1 MPSYSYKALN
11 AQRQEV
17 SGTFDGANEKSVT
30 ARLREMGLR
39 PFEIVEQKESK
50 GMSFSFGKKTKIKS
64 EHLTTFT
71 RQLATLLDA
80 GLPLLR
86 ALAILVEQSATPALS
101 ELVEHIRTDIHG
113 GASFSES
120 LAKHPKV
127 FNKLYVSMIKA
138 GEIGGVLEV
147 VLERL
152 ADFAEKDEALKAKIK
167 SAMTYPVIMIV
178 VASVVVTILMLTVI
192 PSFAQL
198 FSKMKVKLPL
208 PTQVLIF
215 ASNAMKNYWYLIF
228 GSIAATIIG
237 LKKYVQTDAGKKQWD
252 TYRLKIPIFGDLQLK
267 VIVSRFARTLGT
279 LLQSG
284 VPILQALEI
293 VRDTAG
299 NVMIEESINKVIT
312 SVSEGEGVAPP
323 LHREA
328 IFPSMVTNM
337 IAVGEET
344 GALDSMLMKIA
355 DNYDMVVDETV
366 KGLTSMLEPILI
378 VSMGIIVGFVVAA
391 LFMPMFQLVDVVG

>member
-1 MPSYSYKALN
+1 MPSYNYKALN

-17 SGTFDGANEKSVT
+17 SGTIDGVNEKSVT

-86 ALAILVEQSATPALS
+86 ALAILVEQSATPVLS
-101 ELVEHIRTDIHG
+101 ELVEQIRTDIHG

-178 VASVVVTILMLTVI
+178 VASVVVTILMLTV
-192 PSFAQL
+192 
-198 FSKMKVKLPL
+198 
-208 PTQVLIF
+208 
-215 ASNAMKNYWYLIF
+215 
-228 GSIAATIIG
+228 
-237 LKKYVQTDAGKKQWD
+237 
-252 TYRLKIPIFGDLQLK
+252 
-267 VIVSRFARTLGT
+267 SRHLRNSS
-279 LLQSG
+279 Q
-284 VPILQALEI
+284 
-293 VRDTAG
+293 
-299 NVMIEESINKVIT
+299 K
-312 SVSEGEGVAPP
+312 
-323 LHREA
+323 
-328 IFPSMVTNM
+328 
-337 IAVGEET
+337 
-344 GALDSMLMKIA
+344 
-355 DNYDMVVDETV
+355 
-366 KGLTSMLEPILI
+366 
-378 VSMGIIVGFVVAA
+378 
-391 LFMPMFQLVDVVG
+391 

>member
-1 MPSYSYKALN
+1 MPSYNYKALN

-17 SGTFDGANEKSVT
+17 SGTIDGVNEKSVT